1 MKTKEKTIK
10 KRSQTER
17 AKPRSVQRV
26 VRPLPPGEQE
36 ISDMRDDAAQAS
48 HDRADPDAIKYAEGV
63 RDALAWVIGDDE
75 RPTV

>member
-1 MKTKEKTIK
+1 MKAKSPSTSP
-10 KRSQTER
+10 RARTER
-17 AKPRSVQRV
+17 AKPRSVPRV
-26 VRPLPPGEQE
+26 VRPFPPGEQE

-48 HDRADPDAIKYAEGV
+48 HDRADPDAIKYAAGV

>member
-1 MKTKEKTIK
+1 L
-10 KRSQTER
+10 
-17 AKPRSVQRV
+17 A

-36 ISDMRDDAAQAS
+36 ISDHRDDAAQAA

-75 RPTV
+75 KPSV